1 MPAFGL
7 ILTSGVADDSDK
19 VVALSGLIGHALLRG
34 LAALD
39 HADEM
44 KTDTTFLDL
53 PLVIT
58 SFLEWSAQLPESD
71 IEGEAVEW
79 RPHAA
84 AYFKKAGFEPEKGLP
99 GTKELIEKA
108 EPSEI
113 SKLPA
118 KKAKDPWGWNKRFK
132 EYKSWHGTPKIGGT
146 DYDIT
151 KMTREQR
158 AGYAFDDKDPLA
170 DIPAKDLKDGNL
182 VLSFE

>member
-1 MPAFGL
+1 MPAIVL
-7 ILTSGVADDSDK
+7 LLTSGVADDSDK
-19 VVALSGLIGHALLRG
+19 VVALSGLMGYALLRG

-39 HADEM
+39 HANEI
-44 KTDTTFLDL
+44 KTDTAFLDL

-58 SFLEWSAQLPESD
+58 YFLEWSAQLPESD

-84 AYFKKAGFEPEKGLP
+84 AYFNKAGFEPEKGLP

-108 EPSEI
+108 EPSDT

-118 KKAKDPWGWNKRFK
+118 KKEKDPWGWNKRFK
-132 EYKSWHGTPKIGGT
+132 EYKSLHGTPKIGGT
-146 DYDIT
+146 NYDIT

-158 AGYAFDDKDPLA
+158 ASYAFDEKDPLA
-170 DIPAKDLKDGNL
+170 DIAIKDLKEGNL
-182 VLSFE
+182 FLE